1 MIEAV
6 PKSTFSQDFILSS
19 PNGGLAEL
27 DVSGWRERAEFEL
40 DGVPYRLYRESALGD
55 FVLERAGAVI
65 ARATKPS
72 AFRSTFQLQVSGHDL
87 TLRKTSAWR
96 RDFGVF
102 DGEEMVGRIAPVK
115 WYGRRAYVE
124 LPGDWNLALQLF
136 LFWLV
141 LLMWRRQNAAAAST

>member
-6 PKSTFSQDFILSS
+6 PKSAFSKDFILRSG
-19 PNGGLAEL
+19 NGELAEL
-27 DVSGWRERAEFEL
+27 DVSGWRESAEFEL
-40 DGVPYRLYRESALGD
+40 EGVLHRLYRESPLGD
-55 FVLERAGAVI
+55 FVLERDGTVI

-72 AFRSTFQLQVSGHDL
+72 AFRATFRLQVSGHDL
-87 TLRKTSAWR
+87 TLRKISVWR

-115 WYGRRAYVE
+115 WYGRRAAVE
-124 LPGDWNLALQLF
+124 VPEHWNLALEIF

-141 LLMWRRQNAAAAST
+141 LLMWRRENAAAAAT

>member
-6 PKSTFSQDFILSS
+6 PKSTFSKDFILFSAD
-19 PNGGLAEL
+19 GALAEL

-40 DGVPYRLYRESALGD
+40 EGVPHRLYRESARGD
-55 FVLERAGAVI
+55 FVLERAGTVI

-87 TLRKTSAWR
+87 TLRKSSAWR
-96 RDFGVF
+96 RDFAVF
-102 DGEEMVGRIAPVK
+102 DGAEMVGRIAPVK
-115 WYGRRAYVE
+115 WFGRRAAVE
-124 LPGDWNLALQLF
+124 LPGDWNLSLQLF

-141 LLMWRRQNAAAAST
+141 LLMWRRQSSAAAGT